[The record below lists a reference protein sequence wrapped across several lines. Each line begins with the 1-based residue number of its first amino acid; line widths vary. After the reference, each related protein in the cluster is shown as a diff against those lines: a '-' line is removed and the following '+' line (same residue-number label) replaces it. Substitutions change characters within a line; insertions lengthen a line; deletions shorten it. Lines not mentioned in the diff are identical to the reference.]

1 MQEEAWL
8 LYICIKNYNMQAG
21 SGKYTD
27 NVTTISYLDDKKP
40 LLKCDC
46 LWRHKVQKFM
56 NLKVNT

>member
-8 LYICIKNYNMQAG
+8 LYICIKKYNMQAG

-27 NVTTISYLDDKKP
+27 NVTTISYLDDEKP

-46 LWRHKVQKFM
+46 L
-56 NLKVNT
+56 

>member
-27 NVTTISYLDDKKP
+27 NVTTISYLDDKNP
-40 LLKCDC
+40 FLNVIACEGIKCRN
-46 LWRHKVQKFM
+46 LWI
-56 NLKVNT
+56 